1 MSGSPPTRAARAT
14 ILLAPRS
21 HTRHH
26 STAVELISRARRAK
40 LAGATLLHG
49 LEADRRSPHRHRL
62 LHDDAPLA
70 LVIVDEA
77 PALRAFLDSVEPLLG
92 DASVVLEDVV
102 SFRA

>member
-1 MSGSPPTRAARAT
+1 MSRPPTGKAARAT
-14 ILLAPRS
+14 ILLGPRS

-49 LEADRRSPHRHRL
+49 VEAGRSRHRL
-62 LHDDAPLA
+62 LHDDAPLV
-70 LVIVDEA
+70 LVIVDEEA
-77 PALRAFLDSVEPLLG
+77 SLRSFLSSVEPLLG
-92 DASVVLEDVV
+92 GASVGLEDVV